1 MFARVN
7 ANSDILENGKIMLYV
22 DSDPGCYTL
31 TDLQYLEHALRELL
45 VDIYRGIQETKLKK
59 NNLSFESYVAVLSSL
74 ANNLKIITDSL
85 LAVKKA
91 IEEAKHEADGPAIS
105 NSFINQFVEYSTI
118 KTR

>member
-45 VDIYRGIQETKLKK
+45 VDTFKGIQETRLKK
-59 NNLSFESYVAVLSSL
+59 NDISFESYIETLSSL
-74 ANNLKIITDSL
+74 TNSIKIITDSL

-91 IEEAKHEADGPAIS
+91 TEAKREVDSPVIS
-105 NSFINQFVEYSTI
+105 DSFIKQFVKYNAI